1 MFRDNSQSGV
11 GGFPATRQR
20 DVYSYQKFYLAK
32 AFLFCPQ
39 KLSLGRAAS
48 TTLSSSWL
56 GTVNLI
62 RSTQLAWGAK
72 GANNHE
78 NLH

>member
-48 TTLSSSWL
+48 TTNI
-56 GTVNLI
+56 VE
-62 RSTQLAWGAK
+62 LAGDSQSNPLDATRMASERGK
-72 GANNHE
+72 QS
-78 NLH
+78 

>member
-48 TTLSSSWL
+48 TTHI
-56 GTVNLI
+56 VE
-62 RSTQLAWGAK
+62 LAGDSQSNPLDATRMGSERGK
-72 GANNHE
+72 QS
-78 NLH
+78 